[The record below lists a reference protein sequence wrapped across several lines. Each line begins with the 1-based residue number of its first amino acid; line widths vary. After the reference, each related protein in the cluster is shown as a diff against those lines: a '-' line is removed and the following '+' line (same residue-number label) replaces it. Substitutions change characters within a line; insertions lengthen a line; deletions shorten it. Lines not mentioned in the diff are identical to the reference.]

1 MNPSFARIGS
11 ISHRFTHPGPYK
23 IIRYNAEPAK
33 DWTVENVMQWWLLR
47 AQAESEAQYNT
58 IVEDLSKQL
67 EAGKKE
73 IWEAHEQVSEIV
85 RESEKPSDDA
95 DPVANAENQS
105 VNRNQK
111 PASSSSN
118 NIKDSNK
125 RQPKIEKPSSS
136 KPVAATSTRPARTK
150 RPTKK
155 AAALAATV
163 AASASDAGNAKP
175 DTIHIDIVGGP
186 YDGKFYDLQ
195 PKTRNHAWV
204 GRSSSAKFKDRGIS
218 LPLDLEV
225 STSHGRFE
233 FKQGKFYYTDVAST
247 NGTRIDGEECEPNQP
262 YPLSASG
269 ATILVGQTS
278 MKVTLLK
285 LA

>member
-1 MNPSFARIGS
+1 MNEF
-11 ISHRFTHPGPYK
+11 PYT
-23 IIRYNAEPAK
+23 IEDEPAK
-33 DWTVENVMQWWLLR
+33 DWTVEHVLQWWLLR
-47 AQAESEAQYNT
+47 AHAESEAQYDT
-58 IVEDLSKQL
+58 IVEGLSKQL
-67 EAGKKE
+67 EEGKKE

-85 RESEKPSDDA
+85 RESEKPGDDA

-105 VNRNQK
+105 VNHNQM
-111 PASSSSN
+111 PASYTDN
-118 NIKDSNK
+118 NSK
-125 RQPKIEKPSSS
+125 RQPKIEKPSSIKAEATAS
-136 KPVAATSTRPARTK
+136 KRPVRTK
-150 RPTKK
+150 KPTKK
-155 AAALAATV
+155 AAALAPV
-163 AASASDAGNAKP
+163 ADAPVSNPEVAKP
-175 DTIHIDIVGGP
+175 DTIHVDIVGGP

-247 NGTRIDGEECEPNQP
+247 NGTRINGEDCVPNQP
-262 YPLSASG
+262 YPLAATG
-269 ATILVGQTS
+269 ATILVGQTP